1 MPITDSLILKINTL
15 SEADLIDLNHAVCRN
30 ITAIRTRR
38 MDGIRDLLS
47 VGDNVT
53 FTGRHRG
60 RNGGRFPVTGTVMKI
75 KRKNAEV
82 RANGMTWNVNISNL
96 TRVSS

>member
-1 MPITDSLILKINTL
+1 MGLSSSLINNINAL
-15 SEADLIDLNHAVCRN
+15 SEAELIELSHAVCRN

-60 RNGGRFPVTGTVMKI
+60 RNGGRFPVTGTVTKI

-82 RANGMTWNVNISNL
+82 RANGMTWNVNISQL